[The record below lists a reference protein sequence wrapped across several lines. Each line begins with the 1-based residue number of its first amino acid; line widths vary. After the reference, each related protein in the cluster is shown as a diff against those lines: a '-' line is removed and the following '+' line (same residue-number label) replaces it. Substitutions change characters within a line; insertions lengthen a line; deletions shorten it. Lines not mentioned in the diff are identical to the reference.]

1 MLLAF
6 YKETLMKT
14 PSCTAWSNDATC
26 VGVKGCLVCFYSLLT
41 VDSPRPIPS
50 MNDKQSFIRCTR
62 HDVTIGFTS
71 SKRKDLDHEIAFV
84 ARKFFYSLRT
94 HSDALCEA
102 HHALKMPRQREILE
116 HHTRGQQSFLL
127 HQISTTTSLLVELAL
142 VESELL
148 TLQDVTVAAT
158 GLARSAGDDG
168 EQSTGLELL
177 LDGALNLAAGG
188 VTGSLLLLDRVG
200 LLDLLLGLALLG
212 SLGLLASSADG
223 LAVVGLVP
231 LSEGGGVDLD
241 DGALGQGVGSD
252 QLVVGGVVG
261 DTDDT
266 GLAGAALGA
275 PGEVAGVET
284 EGTVLVVTT
293 TSSDGVDALGANT
306 GVGTLATSLESAL
319 LPCCQRSERMSK
331 KRSIRAFGIIT
342 HGSRRAWHRRRSAC
356 VESHARYP

>member
-1 MLLAF
+1 
-6 YKETLMKT
+6 
-14 PSCTAWSNDATC
+14 
-26 VGVKGCLVCFYSLLT
+26 
-41 VDSPRPIPS
+41 
-50 MNDKQSFIRCTR
+50 
-62 HDVTIGFTS
+62 
-71 SKRKDLDHEIAFV
+71 
-84 ARKFFYSLRT
+84 
-94 HSDALCEA
+94 
-102 HHALKMPRQREILE
+102 MPRQREILE

-127 HQISTTTSLLVELAL
+127 HQISTTASLLVELAL
-142 VESELL
+142 VEGELL

-158 GLARSAGDDG
+158 RLAGSAGDNS

-177 LDGALNLAAGG
+177 LDGALDLAAGG
-188 VTGSLLLLDRVG
+188 MSGSLLLLNGVG

-212 SLGLLASSADG
+212 SLSLLASSADG

-231 LSEGGGVDLD
+231 LSEGGGIDLD

-275 PGEVAGVET
+275 PGEVARVET

-319 LPCCQRSERMSK
+319 LPCCQRSERMSRNGAYGLSELLRTVVGALGTGGGALVSRVTRDTHDCGFCEGRDSQMVSWMIF
-331 KRSIRAFGIIT
+331 KREEGSDGGGKRNSISWIFEIGR
-342 HGSRRAWHRRRSAC
+342 SRYRRSS
-356 VESHARYP
+356 E